1 MVIKSYKDVSP
12 TRYEGLS
19 NGVLREMITTQDG
32 APTFAMRIFDVTLG
46 SRGLARYALSG
57 KDSRLVR

>member
-19 NGVLREMITTQDG
+19 DGVQIREMITAQDG
-32 APTFAMRIFDVTLG
+32 APTFAGASST
-46 SRGLARYALSG
+46 
-57 KDSRLVR
+57 

>member
-1 MVIKSYKDVSP
+1 MDVSP
-12 TRYEGLS
+12 TRYEGLF
-19 NGVLREMITTQDG
+19 NGVQIREMITTQNG

-46 SRGLARYALSG
+46 SRGLARYTLSG